1 MTRNGNDS
9 PWTNDRVA
17 TLKRLWPTDASLEE
31 IARCLGGDITRH
43 AVAGKAFRLKLPRRA
58 DPIGER
64 RPSDREFYPR
74 WQRRARGPFRSVDKL

>member
-31 IARCLGGDITRH
+31 IARGLGGGITRN
-43 AVAGKAFRLKLPRRA
+43 AVAGKANRLGLPRRA
-58 DPIGER
+58 EPIGNR
-64 RPSDREFYPR
+64 RPSKREFYSR
-74 WQRRARGPFRSVDKL
+74 WQQRAHGPYRSVDKL